1 VCCWGGRGGGQPET
15 VVAAESFSKAEMVST
30 ARISGMIGRAN
41 RPLRSDFAKN
51 PPERAKT

>member
-1 VCCWGGRGGGQPET
+1 VCCWGGRGGQPET

-30 ARISGMIGRAN
+30 ARISGVIGRAN